1 MAHSSSNSVNVAA
14 RPRMSRSTRLYAER
28 KLARVEQKRSH
39 APDADEIARLLAEM
53 RSPDAQVR
61 AKAVRQVCPCR
72 LPWEA
77 FYQVRAEA
85 KRLQHD
91 PSPLVRAQAR
101 HVEEDARELAALEAL
116 QHWTEEHDEDM
127 GTGAMAHRSG
137 RRSRR
142 RLTTRAHPGDEYM
155 LGQA

>member
-1 MAHSSSNSVNVAA
+1 
-14 RPRMSRSTRLYAER
+14 
-28 KLARVEQKRSH
+28 
-39 APDADEIARLLAEM
+39 M
-53 RSPDAQVR
+53 RSPDEQVR

-91 PSPLVRAQAR
+91 PSPLVRARAR

-116 QHWTEEHDEDM
+116 QHWAEVRAEYM
-127 GTGAMAHRSG
+127 GAMAARSW
-137 RRSRR
+137 RRGRR
-142 RLTTRAHPGDEYM
+142 RLNARGRPGVEYV
-155 LGQA
+155 LGQARGQGIPSTRTA